1 MDLGN
6 YFKPLLKWWWLLI
19 TAVVIAALASF
30 LATYSQP
37 SIYTSRTTLM
47 IGRTIEDPNPTSNQF
62 SLAQQLA
69 TTYADIANREPVR
82 NATMQALGITWL
94 PSYSARTLPNT
105 QLIQIVVTD
114 TDPRRA
120 QIIANELANQLI
132 QYSPTSINPEDQ
144 DRQNFVNEQL
154 DLLQQQIKDTQAKI
168 EELQLKLPTLN
179 SATEITN
186 ARNEINSL
194 NAQQR
199 DLQGNYANL
208 LANTQQ
214 GALNILT
221 VIEPANLS
229 RSPVGP
235 NKMMTIVL
243 SSAVGL
249 VLATAAAY
257 LLEFLDDTIKNEEDV
272 DRILNVPVIGYIAKM
287 SKQGTTPYIADQPRS
302 PIAEAFRALRTN
314 LEFSGIDTPIKT
326 LVVTSTDASDGKTT
340 IAANLA
346 IAYVQ
351 AGKKVILLDAD
362 LRNPSVHNVMGIP
375 EKPGLGD
382 VFLNRLNIYDAVYYW
397 KENNKLVVIPAG
409 TTPHNPAELL
419 GSKKMKQT
427 LEGLK
432 EAADIIIIDTA
443 PAIVSDSMIVSL
455 QADAVLMVINS
466 GKTRKGHAKHI
477 IEQFKR
483 VNAKIVGVTLNRIPI
498 RSTYFFNYNYMPYY
512 FEDGSKSKNGKEKM
526 SSVRN
531 KFIFK
536 RDPDKKK
543 DKVEQG

>member
-6 YFKPLLKWWWLLI
+6 YFKPLLKWWWLLV

-37 SIYTSRTTLM
+37 SIYSSRTTLM

-62 SLAQQLA
+62 FLAQQLA

-94 PSYSARTLPNT
+94 PSYSARALPNT

-132 QYSPTSINPEDQ
+132 QYSPTSINPEER
-144 DRQNFVNEQL
+144 DRQDFVNEQL
-154 DLLQQQIKDTQAKI
+154 DLLQQQIKDSLAKI
-168 EELQLKLPTLN
+168 EELQIKLPTLN

-287 SKQGTTPYIADQPRS
+287 SKQGTIPYIADQPRS
-302 PIAEAFRALRTN
+302 PIAEAFRAL
-314 LEFSGIDTPIKT
+314 
-326 LVVTSTDASDGKTT
+326 
-340 IAANLA
+340 
-346 IAYVQ
+346 
-351 AGKKVILLDAD
+351 
-362 LRNPSVHNVMGIP
+362 
-375 EKPGLGD
+375 
-382 VFLNRLNIYDAVYYW
+382 
-397 KENNKLVVIPAG
+397 EN
-409 TTPHNPAELL
+409 
-419 GSKKMKQT
+419 
-427 LEGLK
+427 
-432 EAADIIIIDTA
+432 
-443 PAIVSDSMIVSL
+443 
-455 QADAVLMVINS
+455 
-466 GKTRKGHAKHI
+466 
-477 IEQFKR
+477 
-483 VNAKIVGVTLNRIPI
+483 
-498 RSTYFFNYNYMPYY
+498 
-512 FEDGSKSKNGKEKM
+512 
-526 SSVRN
+526 
-531 KFIFK
+531 
-536 RDPDKKK
+536 
-543 DKVEQG
+543 